1 MIRTGQ
7 VYLRRATMA
16 MWGAVLLAAG
26 PALAQPDFGPE
37 QIIQAGGAD
46 IEVPG
51 YSVPSFADWNSDG
64 LNDLIVGQGSG
75 AEPVR
80 VRVYLNT
87 GTPGQPQFGSYF
99 YAQSSGGDLTVPGS
113 GCLGCFPRVVYW
125 DADDKKD
132 LLVGLS
138 DGTVKLYANVGTDEA
153 PTFDGGTLLQVGPS
167 GDKDD
172 IDVGYRATA
181 TVVDFNSDG
190 RKDLVIGALDSRVRI
205 FLNEGTDDS
214 PDFLA
219 ETLAQEY
226 TWDLLVPA
234 SRSSPAVADL
244 DWDGKKDLLSGN
256 TNGEL
261 IFYSNVGTDEAPT
274 FAAHTLATS
283 EGVPIDLAGTPRSR
297 PAICDWTGD
306 CRPDILVGAGDGL
319 VRLYQALDV
328 PGDATGEGVV
338 DGADYTIW
346 ADHYLAAGVDPYS
359 QGGWLVGNFN
369 EDTDVDG
376 ADYTIWADHYA
387 PALAP
392 APEPAA
398 LSLLILG
405 AAGLLRRRR

>member
-1 MIRTGQ
+1 MRQRGRRH
-7 VYLRRATMA
+7 LRRAA
-16 MWGAVLLAAG
+16 AVACGVALWAAG
-26 PALAQPDFGPE
+26 PALAQPNFGPE
-37 QIIQAGGAD
+37 QIIQADGAD
-46 IEVPG
+46 IDVPG

-75 AEPVR
+75 TELVR
-80 VRVYLNT
+80 VRVYVNT
-87 GTPGQPQFGSYF
+87 GTPGSPQFEDYF
-99 YAQSSGGDLTVPGS
+99 YAQSSGSDLTVVGS
-113 GCLGCFPRVVYW
+113 GCMGCFPRVVYW
-125 DADDKKD
+125 DADERKD

-138 DGTVKLYANVGTDEA
+138 DGTVKLYANIGTDEA
-153 PTFDGGTLLQVGPS
+153 PTFDGGTFLQVGPA
-167 GDKDD
+167 GGKAD
-172 IDVGYRATA
+172 IDVGSRATA

-190 RKDLVIGALDSRVRI
+190 RKDLVVGALDSRVRI

-219 ETLAQEY
+219 EALAQEY

-244 DWDGKKDLLSGN
+244 DWDGKKDLLTGN

-261 IFYSNVGTDEAPT
+261 IFYGNVGTDAAPT
-274 FAAHTLATS
+274 FAAHTSATS
-283 EGVPIDLAGTPRSR
+283 QGVPIDLAGTPRSR

-306 CRPDILVGAGDGL
+306 CRPDVLVGAGDGL

-346 ADHYLAAGVDPYS
+346 ADNYLAAGVNPYS
-359 QGGWLVGNFN
+359 QGGWMVGNFN

-387 PALAP
+387 PVLGP